1 MIYVTGD
8 THGSH
13 DFGKLRRF
21 AAKHPRLTK
30 EDYLIVS
37 GDFGGVWYEKTLD
50 EDLKPYEELPFTV
63 LFVDGNHENFDLL
76 NSFPVETWHGGKIH
90 RIRPHILHLMR
101 GQIFEIEGKT
111 FFTFGGGTSID
122 KYMRREG
129 VSWWRQEVPSYAEFD
144 EAVTNLSRCGHR
156 VNYVITHSC
165 DEKSLYTPLLSTVSK
180 SMTVY
185 PDNVMLMEFERTI
198 EYDHWYFGHYHLDG
212 YVSDRKTALYQD
224 IVQIGTEET

>member
-1 MIYVTGD
+1 MVFVTGD
-8 THGSH
+8 THGIH
-13 DFGKLRRF
+13 DFDKLS
-21 AAKHPRLTK
+21 RLASCRPELTR
-30 EDYLIVS
+30 EDFVIVA
-37 GDFGGVWYEKTLD
+37 GDFGGVWYDKTLD
-50 EDLKPYEELPFTV
+50 RDLAPYERLPFTV

-76 NSFPVETWHGGKIH
+76 NSFPVEEWHGGKVH
-90 RIRPHILHLMR
+90 RIRSNVIHLMR

-129 VSWWRQEVPSYAEFD
+129 VSWWQQEVPSYAEFD
-144 EAVTNLSRCGHR
+144 EAVANLERVGHR

-165 DEKSLYTPLLSTVSK
+165 DEKSLYTPLLGTVSK

-185 PDNVMLMEFERTI
+185 PDNTMLMEFERTV

-212 YVSDRKTALYQD
+212 YVTECKTALYHD
-224 IVQIGTEET
+224 ILQVKTQ